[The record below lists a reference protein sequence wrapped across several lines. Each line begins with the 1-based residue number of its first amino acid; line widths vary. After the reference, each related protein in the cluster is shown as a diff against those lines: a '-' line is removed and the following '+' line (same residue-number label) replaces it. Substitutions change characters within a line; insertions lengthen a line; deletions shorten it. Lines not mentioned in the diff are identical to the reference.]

1 MCLSKKI
8 SFFIIFIIIYVSNDT
23 LLFGTNKNPFFFYLQ
38 FVFLISAMVPL
49 IFVRHS
55 IQKNQIVL
63 VIAFVFLNI
72 GTMLVN
78 FEIDIKY
85 LYEIFVYVL
94 SFLLVVSLDFD
105 VFVYQ
110 YKKVMYILSVFSIV
124 LFLVYYF
131 AYGVVIKFPYIFND
145 ADMKFYFFGLGFLPA
160 FSSAIPRSYGIFREP
175 GVYII
180 FLTLAIL
187 FELYY
192 SNLKSQK
199 RVFIYFLA
207 LLLTFSTAAY
217 IIIAIIAL
225 VYMFYCFKNINN
237 GFSHFKFLFLLAI
250 VFVAVILIFGWDDI
264 SNTVFGKLD
273 SSNSSRDSR
282 IGSIVANFNIAKENF
297 MTGKG
302 WTYVI
307 ENFGEYA
314 YRTGYNCGHNTN
326 TLLKILAVHG
336 VVYFMLSVYLIFRF
350 WKKVSS
356 SFFTSI
362 ILGVIFIIALSN
374 EDLSVNSLIY
384 VLMFY
389 GITNGRSIN
398 LDEDCNTEFGS
409 IRQHGQNSI

>member
-85 LYEIFVYVL
+85 LYDIFVYVL

-160 FSSAIPRSYGIFREP
+160 FSSAIPRSYGIFR
-175 GVYII
+175 
-180 FLTLAIL
+180 
-187 FELYY
+187 
-192 SNLKSQK
+192 
-199 RVFIYFLA
+199 
-207 LLLTFSTAAY
+207 
-217 IIIAIIAL
+217 
-225 VYMFYCFKNINN
+225 
-237 GFSHFKFLFLLAI
+237 
-250 VFVAVILIFGWDDI
+250 
-264 SNTVFGKLD
+264 
-273 SSNSSRDSR
+273 
-282 IGSIVANFNIAKENF
+282 
-297 MTGKG
+297 
-302 WTYVI
+302 
-307 ENFGEYA
+307 
-314 YRTGYNCGHNTN
+314 
-326 TLLKILAVHG
+326 
-336 VVYFMLSVYLIFRF
+336 
-350 WKKVSS
+350 
-356 SFFTSI
+356 
-362 ILGVIFIIALSN
+362 
-374 EDLSVNSLIY
+374 
-384 VLMFY
+384 
-389 GITNGRSIN
+389 
-398 LDEDCNTEFGS
+398 
-409 IRQHGQNSI
+409 